1 MQNRQN
7 STVIVQGAEPDR
19 WELKASDLDLPLD
32 PGELGFRT
40 TDEVEPLD
48 HLHGQE
54 RALRALEFGLAVRH
68 RGYNVYVS
76 GMTGTGKKQL
86 IQALLEARAGR
97 EAKPDDWVYVHNFDE
112 PERPLALRLPSG
124 HGVRLRTALEDVID
138 RLRHDLPAALKAK
151 DFDAERD
158 RLAAKFGQQSE
169 ALFYQ
174 LVERG
179 RQLDLAIRQ
188 LPTGV
193 LVFVPLKDGKPLEP
207 ADIERLTDDER
218 AAIERRQA
226 ELGKLAGEILAKQQ
240 ELSHQLRQEIH
251 QTVQNFARRII
262 DPLISRVKQDHP
274 GEPLAAWLDRVRE
287 HMLDHLERLQED
299 HREQPPDLPAALR
312 AAMEREDPWLEY
324 RVNVVADNSRTQGA
338 PVVVEISPT
347 YKNLFG
353 TIEHD
358 VNLFGRVSTD
368 FTRIRPGSLLRA
380 NGGYLV
386 FDLEDALI
394 EPLVWRQLKRALKSG
409 QLLTDVYEP
418 FSLLA
423 TTALKPQPIPID
435 TKVVAVGS
443 PQLYYL
449 LQFLDEDFRELF
461 KIRSDFGPEAPRDA
475 GGHQAYARFVAKL
488 AKAEKLPP
496 FDAAA
501 VAEVIRFGAREA
513 AHRDKLSV
521 ELGLVADVIRE
532 AGHWARQAA
541 SATVTAAHVQ
551 QALHERVYRSDRIAA
566 KVRELI
572 EEGTLRLAIDG
583 SRVGQVNGLSVW
595 DLGDYRFGR
604 PSRVTASVGVG
615 REGLVN
621 IERECDLSGSTHD
634 KGVLILEGYLRNRY
648 ARAHPLA
655 LSASLTFE
663 QSYGWIEGDSAS
675 SAELYCLLSALA
687 NVPLRQDI
695 AVTGSVNQH
704 GEVQAVGGVNE
715 KVEGFFD
722 VCQARGLTG
731 KQGVCI
737 PRSNVRHLVL
747 RHDVIE
753 AVREGKFHV
762 WAVDTID
769 EGIELLTG
777 MTAGDVDQEGAFHH
791 LLDQRLQEI
800 LGVLQ
805 AEPASEATPRVHL
818 APAAA
823 RKPSPPPLPGDRRDG
838 RDRS

>member
-1 MQNRQN
+1 MQNRRS
-7 STVIVQGAEPDR
+7 STAPVRNASPDR
-19 WELKASDLDLPLD
+19 WELQASDLALSLEPA
-32 PGELGFRT
+32 ELGFRT
-40 TDEVEPLD
+40 TDELEPLD

-68 RGYNVYVS
+68 RGHNIYVS

-86 IQALLEARAGR
+86 IQRLLEARAGQ
-97 EAKPDDWVYVHNFDE
+97 EATPDDWVYVHNFDE
-112 PERPLALRLPSG
+112 PDRPLALRLPSG
-124 HGVRLRTALEDVID
+124 HGVRLRAALEEVID
-138 RLRHDLPAALKAK
+138 RLRHELPAALKAK
-151 DFDAERD
+151 DFDAERE
-158 RLAAKFGQQSE
+158 RLAATFGQQSE
-169 ALFYQ
+169 ALFNQ

-179 RQLDLAIRQ
+179 RQLDLVIRQ
-188 LPTGV
+188 LPNGV
-193 LVFVPLKDGKPLEP
+193 LVFIPLKDGKPLEP
-207 ADIERLTDDER
+207 PDVERLSDEER
-218 AAIERRQA
+218 SAIERRQA

-240 ELSHQLRQEIH
+240 ELSHQVRQEIH
-251 QTVQNFARRII
+251 KTVRNFAGRII
-262 DPLISRVKQDHP
+262 DPLVARVKQDHP
-274 GEPLAAWLDRVRE
+274 GEQLAAWLDRVRE
-287 HMLDHLERLQED
+287 HVLDHLDRLQED
-299 HREQPPDLPAALR
+299 HGEQPADLPAALR

-358 VNLFGRVSTD
+358 VNLFGRVSTN
-368 FTRIRPGSLLRA
+368 FTHIKPGSLLRA

-386 FDLEDALI
+386 FDMEDALT

-409 QLLTDVYEP
+409 QLPTDVYEP
-418 FSLLA
+418 FALLA
-423 TTALKPQPIPID
+423 TTALKPEPVPID

-449 LQFLDEDFRELF
+449 LQFLDDDFRELF
-461 KIRSDFGPEAPRDA
+461 KVRADFGPEAPRDA
-475 GGHQAYARFVAKL
+475 QGHEAYARFVAKL

-501 VAEVIRFGAREA
+501 AAEVIRFGAREA

-521 ELGLVADVIRE
+521 ELGTVADVIRE
-532 AGHWARQAA
+532 AGHWARQAG
-541 SATVTAAHVQ
+541 SATVTAAHMQ
-551 QALHERVYRSDRIAA
+551 QALPERVYRSDRIAA

-572 EEGTLRLAIDG
+572 EEGTLRISIEG
-583 SRVGQVNGLSVW
+583 SCIGQVNGLSVW

-615 REGLVN
+615 QDGLVN
-621 IERECDLSGSTHD
+621 IERESDLSGSTHD

-655 LSASLTFE
+655 LSAGITFE
-663 QSYGWIEGDSAS
+663 QSYGWVEGDSAS

-687 NVPLRQDI
+687 RVPPRQDI

-715 KVEGFFD
+715 KIEGFFD
-722 VCQARGLTG
+722 VCKLRGLSGT
-731 KQGVCI
+731 QGVCI

-747 RHDVIE
+747 RPDVID
-753 AVREGKFHV
+753 AVRESRFHV
-762 WAVDTID
+762 WAIDTID

-777 MTAGDVDQEGAFHH
+777 LPAGDLDQEGTFHY

-805 AEPASEATPRVHL
+805 EQPTPAL
-818 APAAA
+818 APGVRLAPGVAP
-823 RKPSPPPLPGDRRDG
+823 KPSPPPLPGERG
-838 RDRS
+838 

>member
-1 MQNRQN
+1 MKDHRRAPIPPA
-7 STVIVQGAEPDR
+7 VCAAAGR
-19 WELKASDLDLPLD
+19 WELRPADLDFPLG
-32 PGELGFRT
+32 PAELGFRT
-40 TDEVEPLD
+40 TDELEPLD
-48 HLHGQE
+48 QVVGHG

-76 GMTGTGKKQL
+76 GMTGTGRKQL
-86 IQALLEARAGR
+86 IQELLEARAGR
-97 EAKPDDWVYVHNFDE
+97 EATPDDWVYVHNFDE
-112 PERPLALRLPSG
+112 PDRPLALRLRSG
-124 HGVRLRTALEDVID
+124 HGLRLRAALEQIVE

-151 DFDAERD
+151 DFNAERE
-158 RLAAKFGQQSE
+158 RLGATYGRRSE
-169 ALFYQ
+169 ALFNE
-174 LVERG
+174 LVERA
-179 RQLDLAIRQ
+179 RQLDLVVRR
-188 LPTGV
+188 LPEGV
-193 LVFVPLKDGKPLEP
+193 LLFVPLKDGKPLEP
-207 ADIERLTDDER
+207 PDVGRLSAEERVDIES
-218 AAIERRQA
+218 RQA
-226 ELGKLAGEILAKQQ
+226 KLGEYASELQARQQ
-240 ELSHQLRQEIH
+240 ELSRQLREEVEAI
-251 QTVQNFARRII
+251 VRAFGRRIL
-262 DPLISRVKQDHP
+262 DPLVARVKGDHP
-274 GEPLAAWLDRVRE
+274 GKQLAAWLDRVRD
-287 HMLDHLERLQED
+287 HLLDHLEQAQEGRQAD
-299 HREQPPDLPAALR
+299 TADLPAALR
-312 AAMEREDPWLEY
+312 AALEREDPWREC
-324 RVNVVADNSRTQGA
+324 RVNVVADNARTRGA
-338 PVVVEISPT
+338 PVVVEPSPT

-368 FTRIRPGSLLRA
+368 FTRVKPGSLLRA

-386 FDLEDALI
+386 FDLEDALT
-394 EPLVWRQLKRALKSG
+394 EPLVWKQLKRALESG

-418 FSLLA
+418 FALLA

-435 TKVVAVGS
+435 TKVVALGS
-443 PQLYYL
+443 PDLYYL
-449 LQFLDEDFRELF
+449 LQFLDDDFRELF
-461 KIRSDFGPEAPRDA
+461 KVRADFGPETGRDA
-475 GGHQAYARFVAKL
+475 DGQHAYARFIARQVR
-488 AKAEKLPP
+488 AEGLPP

-513 AHRDKLSV
+513 AHQGKLSV
-521 ELGLVADVIRE
+521 AFGAVADVVRE
-532 AGHWARQAA
+532 AGHWARLAGAA
-541 SATVTAAHVQ
+541 VAGAAHVR
-551 QALHERVYRSDRIAA
+551 QALDERVYRSDRIAA

-572 EEGTLRLAIDG
+572 AEGTLRISTEG
-583 SRVGQVNGLSVW
+583 RRVGQVNGLSVW
-595 DLGDYRFGR
+595 DLGDCRFGR

-615 REGLVN
+615 QEGLVN
-621 IERECDLSGSTHD
+621 IERESDLSGSTHD

-663 QSYGWIEGDSAS
+663 QSFGWIEGDSAS

-722 VCQARGLTG
+722 VCRAEGLTG
-731 KQGVCI
+731 TQGVCI

-747 RHDVIE
+747 RHDVID

-777 MTAGDVDQEGAFHH
+777 IPAGDADQEGTFHG

-805 AEPASEATPRVHL
+805 EQPTPALAPRVRL
-818 APAAA
+818 APGVSP
-823 RKPSPPPLPGDRRDG
+823 KPSPPPLPGG
-838 RDRS
+838 RG